1 MEERLQKIIAKCG
14 IASRRKAEE
23 LIMDGLVKVNGVKA
37 EIGMKAD
44 LSRDHIKVNGK
55 LISKVEPKVYLILNK
70 PVYCITA
77 MYDEEKRPTVKDFLQ
92 RVKTQVFPVGRLD
105 YNSEGLL
112 IVTNDGDL
120 ANAILHPRHKIPK
133 TYRVKV
139 NEVPDE
145 NDIKKLENGL
155 RLDDGM
161 TKPAKVRIVQRL
173 KTNSWVDITIYEGKK
188 RQVRRMFDRIGHS
201 VIKLIRIRINGLQ
214 LTGLKPG
221 EFRYLTNEEVDK
233 LKQETGV
240 I

>member
-14 IASRRKAEE
+14 VASRRKAEE
-23 LIMDGLVKVNGVKA
+23 LIIEGLVKVNGVKA

-44 LSRDHIKVNGK
+44 LARDHIKVNGK
-55 LISKVEPKVYLILNK
+55 LINKVEPKVYLIFNK
-70 PVYCITA
+70 PVQCITA
-77 MYDEEKRPTVKDFLQ
+77 MYDEEKRPTVKDYLK

-112 IVTNDGDL
+112 ILTNDGDL
-120 ANAILHPRHKIPK
+120 ANAILHPRNKIPK

-139 NEVPDE
+139 NEIPDE
-145 NDIKKLENGL
+145 NDIKKLEGGI

-161 TKPAKVRIVQRL
+161 TRPAKIRTVQKL
-173 KTNSWVDITIYEGKK
+173 KANSWVDITIHEGRK

-201 VIKLIRIRINGLQ
+201 VIKLIRIRINGLN

-221 EFRYLTNEEVDK
+221 EFRYLTDEEVEK
-233 LKQETGV
+233 LKKETG
-240 I
+240 ID